1 MKTSITD
8 FCSYQDQFKDTSKKS
23 SFAIVM
29 LRNGIDPK
37 DATNLLQSEI
47 AL

>member
-8 FCSYQDQFKDTSKKS
+8 FCSYQDQFKDASKKS

-29 LRNGIDPK
+29 SRNGK
-37 DATNLLQSEI
+37 DATNLLQSEV